1 MVQYWVTISGPKQ
14 KRRKIG
20 TCTQDYVDIQE
31 IWSKQATSE
40 QEIHKKTPTENSK
53 ETPKKFKIPT
63 FPPPPPPK
71 PEIVKTPT

>member
-1 MVQYWVTISGPKQ
+1 MAETRCGLRSHVYHGLEFFCSKARLHPTKEGGPKQ

-20 TCTQDYVDIQE
+20 TSTQDYVDIQE

-53 ETPKKFKIPT
+53 
-63 FPPPPPPK
+63 
-71 PEIVKTPT
+71 